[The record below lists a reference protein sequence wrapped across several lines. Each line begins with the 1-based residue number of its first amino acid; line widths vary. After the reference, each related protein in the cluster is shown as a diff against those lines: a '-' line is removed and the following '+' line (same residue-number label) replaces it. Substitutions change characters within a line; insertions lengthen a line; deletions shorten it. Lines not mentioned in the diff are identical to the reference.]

1 MNSQVTFK
9 VVIPARIGSTR
20 LKGKPLLM
28 IGDKPMIIHV
38 CERAKE
44 AKAEQILV
52 ATDDR
57 RILDVVHDYGFEAV
71 MTQQHHQNGT
81 ERLSEVVK
89 LFDWKN
95 ETIVVNLQG
104 DEPLLPPVYIT
115 KIANMLASKE
125 SIKVA
130 TLAAAIDISDDIF
143 NPSCVKVVLDKHQY
157 ALYFS
162 RSAIPWERASFSTSR
177 QPSDVQFYLRHIG
190 LYAYTAEFLKQYCQW
205 SASPLEQIE
214 SLEQLRILWY
224 GEKILVHTVE
234 RMPPASVDTIEDL
247 QRVEKIIAN
256 SFF

>member
-1 MNSQVTFK
+1 
-9 VVIPARIGSTR
+9 
-20 LKGKPLLM
+20 
-28 IGDKPMIIHV
+28 
-38 CERAKE
+38 
-44 AKAEQILV
+44 
-52 ATDDR
+52 
-57 RILDVVHDYGFEAV
+57 VHDYGFEAV
-71 MTQQHHQNGT
+71 MTRQHHQNGT

-89 LFDWKN
+89 LFGWVDD
-95 ETIVVNLQG
+95 TIVVNLQG
-104 DEPLLPPVYIT
+104 DEPLLPPAYII
-115 KIANMLASKE
+115 KIAHMLATEE
-125 SIKVA
+125 STKVA
-130 TLAAAIDISDDIF
+130 TLAAAIETTDDIF

-162 RSAIPWERASFSTSR
+162 RAAIPWERAFFSTTK

-190 LYAYTAEFLKQYCQW
+190 LYAYTAGFLKQYCQW

-234 RMPPASVDTIEDL
+234 QIPPASVDTIEDL